1 MKIIQKFAFLSVV
14 FSALFFTFSVSAYSQ
29 GHDEEHGRHHNHEKR
44 LEKMKTELGLSDSQ
58 VEQIKAL
65 HEKKKEESK
74 SLRKEAKEGNEASR
88 AKLKANREAFK
99 AEMDK
104 ILTPEQRK
112 KAEALHAEHKDPAK
126 RAEKRI
132 EKLKSELSLTDAQA
146 TKVKAALVTKM
157 TKMQALKEAA
167 GEEKVNKTERKAIK
181 TAFETELKSILS
193 TEQFAKYEQIKAD
206 KKAKHGKHGK
216 GKKGQPNREVIENNP
231 PMDR

>member
-1 MKIIQKFAFLSVV
+1 MKNIQKIAFLV
-14 FSALFFTFSVSAYSQ
+14 FALFFAFSVSTFAQ
-29 GHDEEHGRHHNHEKR
+29 GRGGKHHNHEQK

-65 HEKKKEESK
+65 HQKKKEESK
-74 SLRKEAKEGNEASR
+74 GLRKEAKEGNEESK
-88 AKLKANREAFK
+88 AKLKANRAEMK

-112 KAEALHAEHKDPAK
+112 KAEALHAEHKDPTN

-132 EKLKSELSLTDAQA
+132 EKMKTELSLSDAQA

-157 TKMQALKEAA
+157 TKMQALKEKA
-167 GEEKVNKTERKAIK
+167 GDDKVDKTERKTIK

-193 TEQFAKYEQIKAD
+193 SEQFTKYEQMKAD
-206 KKAKHGKHGK
+206 KKAKHGKYGK
-216 GKKGQPNREVIENNP
+216 SKKGQSKGELKENNSP
-231 PMDR
+231 VER

>member
-157 TKMQALKEAA
+157 TKMQALKDQ
-167 GEEKVNKTERKAIK
+167 
-181 TAFETELKSILS
+181 KS
-193 TEQFAKYEQIKAD
+193 F
-206 KKAKHGKHGK
+206 
-216 GKKGQPNREVIENNP
+216 
-231 PMDR
+231 